1 MSREVKITK
10 ATYIGG
16 YKIELSFTDGKKNE
30 VNFQPFLEA
39 SSHPEVRKYLD
50 VELFKTFSVVDG
62 DLDWN
67 DFDLVFPIFDL
78 YSNKILKSEKRSVHA
93 S

>member
-10 ATYIGG
+10 ATYSGG
-16 YKIELSFTDGKKNE
+16 YTIDLSFSDGKKNQ

-39 SSHPEVRKYLD
+39 SSHPEIRKYLD
-50 VELFKTFSVVDG
+50 VELFKAFSVVDG

-67 DFDLVFPIFDL
+67 DFDLVFPVFDL
-78 YSNKILKSEKRSVHA
+78 YSNKILKSERQSVNA